1 MLDYTR
7 GVFSKTI
14 DDLKKLTF
22 LFSLSLQIF
31 QVGYLIYALCIGAGI
46 LIANIILLIISS
58 LYLGFVLY
66 VHHFAVAEEMTK
78 LLKSIY
84 RWSKRL
90 IKLFTLAVSIYGLY
104 TTISDP
110 VTVKSLISIVFLMFM
125 AIAWIFDVL
134 FSVLIIIIEQ
144 RKELFFNA
152 IKMDLEPVF
161 KAKNFMDKIRGKEVD
176 DEIVTTKDRDK
187 LEKIKS
193 AFRQKKKQEK
203 ADKKEERRAMRAA
216 KKAEKQN

>member
-1 MLDYTR
+1 MNVVNDFKKIGLGINISTQA
-7 GVFSKTI
+7 FTI
-14 DDLKKLTF
+14 
-22 LFSLSLQIF
+22 I
-31 QVGYLIYALCIGAGI
+31 YLIYALCVGSGV

-110 VTVKSLISIVFLMFM
+110 VTVKSLISPSL
-125 AIAWIFDVL
+125 
-134 FSVLIIIIEQ
+134 Q
-144 RKELFFNA
+144 
-152 IKMDLEPVF
+152 
-161 KAKNFMDKIRGKEVD
+161 
-176 DEIVTTKDRDK
+176 
-187 LEKIKS
+187 
-193 AFRQKKKQEK
+193 
-203 ADKKEERRAMRAA
+203 
-216 KKAEKQN
+216 